1 MTDHRPSPVPVLKDL
16 LWSSTPRKLVTIV
29 IIGLFIRYFV
39 GLFFTYPT
47 DINYW
52 VLVTENYIS
61 GADMFSLPGYYYTPV
76 WGYFLSVISAIAG
89 FTGIPLGEYVP
100 DLVAGSMAMDWK
112 ITLPSLSYALLVK
125 SFLFLFDVLAAI
137 VLYRIGRVVFD
148 EKRAILMFA
157 VWFLC
162 PFTIIISSIRIM
174 FKNLEILFMLLSLL
188 MMLKRRPAWAGVMM
202 GLSLM
207 TKPYGMFLAILM
219 MGYSYAQAR
228 SVKYTVTYVVTTLVA
243 GLSVM
248 IPILLS
254 GQLDES
260 LIWLT
265 SRAGSG
271 GSGYSVSLY
280 LMPSLVVIAVVIS
293 FLMAFFRKDSF
304 DLLVGAGM
312 ILAAGMLI
320 IPGNIQYYLLLLPF
334 LLMVRSRWV
343 YPAMFMFMCISVCSF
358 ISFSTWSSV
367 LYVNTGYWGS
377 GVLDIFTD
385 ILWPI
390 DSTIAYDDLKTV
402 TALAVILAPVATYLR
417 GVAND

>member
-125 SFLFLFDVLAAI
+125 SF
-137 VLYRIGRVVFD
+137 
-148 EKRAILMFA
+148 
-157 VWFLC
+157 
-162 PFTIIISSIRIM
+162 
-174 FKNLEILFMLLSLL
+174 LFMLLSLL

>member
-39 GLFFTYPT
+39 GLFFTHPT

-174 FKNLEILFMLLSLL
+174 FENLEILFMLLSLL

-293 FLMAFFRKDSF
+293 FLMAFFQEGF
-304 DLLVGAGM
+304 
-312 ILAAGMLI
+312 
-320 IPGNIQYYLLLLPF
+320 
-334 LLMVRSRWV
+334 VRSVGRGGDDPRSGYAHHPWEH
-343 YPAMFMFMCISVCSF
+343 P
-358 ISFSTWSSV
+358 V
-367 LYVNTGYWGS
+367 LS
-377 GVLDIFTD
+377 
-385 ILWPI
+385 
-390 DSTIAYDDLKTV
+390 
-402 TALAVILAPVATYLR
+402 AVAPVPVDGEVPLGLSCDVHVHVHLGVFIHLVLHMEQCPLCEHRVLGVR
-417 GVAND
+417 GVGYLHRHPMADRFDHRL